1 MRQECADL
9 QDDELVALEAI
20 YPPEQ
25 LRIVRK
31 SGERQTEV
39 TLNVPVSLHKET
51 DVYTQVEGEPEAAGS
66 PLRLLHLPPLALT
79 VSLPPLYPLQ
89 EPPHI
94 VRIATPWIPDAHS
107 SQAQWVGQRLLEQ
120 WQEVQGEILW
130 TYGEWAREGWADETL
145 RSRSQSPFLNP
156 NAPKSLHLQGP
167 AILAAST
174 KSGPP
179 PARHLRDTLSA
190 YDRLARQSAFG
201 KERFLCSICL
211 EAKKGEACTRI
222 EACGH
227 VFCRE
232 CLLDYLTLHLTEG
245 SLRLAL
251 SCPDASCVSS
261 KARSNQGPS
270 SEGGPTDPKVTQAGS
285 IGVSELSEFLKDSPS
300 LLNRLRFLQEKEAA
314 EADPTAVPCPRP
326 DCQTLTPKDV
336 SNDNSSRWEAFR
348 QCRACS
354 YSFCVW
360 CRKTWHAPSPCS
372 LPSTSS
378 LLDKYAAATPEV
390 RRALEARYGRKNL
403 LRLKAQYEEEKANQE
418 WLKGKTQ
425 ACPHCSSR
433 IEKSLGCNHM
443 TCQHCQSHFCYLCG
457 SRLNAAHPYQHFNT
471 PGSPCFNRLFDGILA
486 RPPEGENA
494 DGEEGVLETEEMRRE
509 AEQHMVALAAIQAA
523 YGED

>member
-1 MRQECADL
+1 ECAAL

-39 TLNVPVSLHKET
+39 TFNVPVSLHKET
-51 DVYTQVEGEPEAAGS
+51 DVYIQVDGKPGEDLP

-89 EPPHI
+89 EPPRI
-94 VRIATPWIPDAHS
+94 VRLAAPWISDVS
-107 SQAQWVGQRLLEQ
+107 SSRAQWVRQRLLEQ
-120 WQEVQGEILW
+120 WQEVQGEVLW
-130 TYGEWAREGWADETL
+130 TYGEWAREGWVDETL
-145 RSRSQSPFLNP
+145 RSRSNSPFSNGKTSKGLYFQHSNH
-156 NAPKSLHLQGP
+156 NTAPSKTGTPLTRPLG
-167 AILAAST
+167 
-174 KSGPP
+174 
-179 PARHLRDTLSA
+179 DTLSA

-211 EAKKGEACTRI
+211 EAKRGEACTRI

-261 KARSNQGPS
+261 KALL
-270 SEGGPTDPKVTQAGS
+270 KAGS
-285 IGVSELSEFLKDSPS
+285 ISVSELSDFLKETPS
-300 LLNRLRFLQEKEAA
+300 LLTRLRFLEEKEAA

-326 DCQTLTPKDV
+326 DCQTLTPKDA

-348 QCRACS
+348 QCRTCS

-471 PGSPCFNRLFDGILA
+471 PGSPCFNRLFD
-486 RPPEGENA
+486 
-494 DGEEGVLETEEMRRE
+494 
-509 AEQHMVALAAIQAA
+509 
-523 YGED
+523 